1 MKTIKSDFI
10 SKTIRCDA
18 DLLLPDNSHKPPVV
32 VMAHGMGAQKDFKL
46 QDFAEKFIAEDM
58 AVFLFDYRSF
68 GKSDGEP
75 RQLVDP
81 FHHLKDWR
89 AAVKHVR
96 KLEEIDAS
104 RIALWGS
111 SFSGGHV
118 IATAA
123 SDNDIAAVISQ
134 IPFVSG
140 LSSLRLKSLPD
151 IFLATIYGMYDLL
164 RAGRNDSLIPLDAV
178 QKLSE
183 KVPDSELI
191 IVDCNHFG
199 PYQGDLFDLFIEKQ
213 TGFLRKHL
221 LET

>member
-32 VMAHGMGAQKDFKL
+32 VMAHGMDAQKDFKL
-46 QDFAEKFIAEDM
+46 QDFAEKFIAEDPESYDGYM
-58 AVFLFDYRSF
+58 SIVPGNSKWENKMQSRGFLKLTMYRPLGKAV
-68 GKSDGEP
+68 
-75 RQLVDP
+75 Q
-81 FHHLKDWR
+81 
-89 AAVKHVR
+89 VKAPT
-96 KLEEIDAS
+96 LI
-104 RIALWGS
+104 
-111 SFSGGHV
+111 
-118 IATAA
+118 
-123 SDNDIAAVISQ
+123 
-134 IPFVSG
+134 
-140 LSSLRLKSLPD
+140 
-151 IFLATIYGMYDLL
+151 M
-164 RAGRNDSLIPLDAV
+164 AGRNDSLIPLDAV